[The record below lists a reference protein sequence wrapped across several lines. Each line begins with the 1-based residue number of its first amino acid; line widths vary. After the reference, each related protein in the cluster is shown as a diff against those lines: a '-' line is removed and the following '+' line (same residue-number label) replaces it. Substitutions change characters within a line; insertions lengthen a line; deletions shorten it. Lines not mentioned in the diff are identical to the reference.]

1 MSKTTQKNKLIK
13 NNKLTNKENTNKT
26 TNLLVNSNIFKSY
39 GIPQLEKWKKILN
52 KDNIEQN
59 KTSNELTKRKKIT
72 KTNKKITRKNKKF
85 LGIF

>member
-1 MSKTTQKNKLIK
+1 MAKTTQKNKLIK
-13 NNKLTNKENTNKT
+13 NNKLTNKENTNNT
-26 TNLLVNSNIFKSY
+26 TNLLVDNEFKTY
-39 GIPQLEKWKKILN
+39 QIPQLEKWEKILN

>member
-1 MSKTTQKNKLIK
+1 MAKTTRKLI
-13 NNKLTNKENTNKT
+13 NKETTNNISK
-26 TNLLVNSNIFKSY
+26 NLLVNNEFKTY
-39 GIPQLEKWKKILN
+39 QIPQLEKWKKILN

-59 KTSNELTKRKKIT
+59 KISNELTKRKKIT